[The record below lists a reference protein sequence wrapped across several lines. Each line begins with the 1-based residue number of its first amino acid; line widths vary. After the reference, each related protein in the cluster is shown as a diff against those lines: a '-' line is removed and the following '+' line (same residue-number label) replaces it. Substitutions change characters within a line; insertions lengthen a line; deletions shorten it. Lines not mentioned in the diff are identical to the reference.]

1 MKEAPEFERP
11 QRAEA
16 IRPHPERADPVST
29 EATQPQRA
37 QATRAQRAQRA
48 QATQAQRADRAKA
61 EPERVEPQAVEVQR
75 AGRRGVVVERA

>member
-16 IRPHPERADPVST
+16 MRPHPERADPVST
-29 EATQPQRA
+29 ETAQPQRE
-37 QATRAQRAQRA
+37 
-48 QATQAQRADRAKA
+48 QATQAHRADRADRADRAKA
-61 EPERVEPQAVEVQR
+61 EPEGEEPQAVETRR

>member
-1 MKEAPEFERP
+1 MDEAPDCERP

-16 IRPHPERADPVST
+16 MRPHRERADPVPT
-29 EATQPQRA
+29 EAV
-37 QATRAQRAQRA
+37 TRTEMQ
-48 QATQAQRADRAKA
+48 ADRAKA